1 MNGQTEKGRNSERK
15 KNMSEV
21 LKFEN
26 SEGLNNQ
33 LMPQSLTLQELV
45 KWLQVFVA
53 RLEEKIVSSEPQKVF
68 ICSLFI
74 LQCWK
79 YVVSNCLKLL

>member
-68 ICSLFI
+68 ICILFI

-79 YVVSNCLKLL
+79 